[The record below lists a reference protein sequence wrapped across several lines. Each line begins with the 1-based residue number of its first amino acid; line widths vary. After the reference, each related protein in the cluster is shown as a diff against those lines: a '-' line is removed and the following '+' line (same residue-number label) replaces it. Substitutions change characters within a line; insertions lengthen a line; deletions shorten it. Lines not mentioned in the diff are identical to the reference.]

1 MQTHAGNRSWQPFCG
16 RNGAE
21 AMLRTR
27 RGRGRGGTGGRPRV
41 RSSAVGDKGRDGGA
55 HRHGLASA
63 PPAARCRSLGAAQRA
78 SAPLARRLDME
89 PSSPSAGAEEGPTRP
104 AAARPLARRGAPAR
118 RCQARP
124 PRQRTPPRAATKP
137 GCREPTA
144 RGEQKQRR
152 LGGSE

>member
-27 RGRGRGGTGGRPRV
+27 RGRGRGGTGGRPRA

-55 HRHGLASA
+55 HRRGRGHHSAAS
-63 PPAARCRSLGAAQRA
+63 RGAMGWPSPRP
-78 SAPLARRLDME
+78 PLA
-89 PSSPSAGAEEGPTRP
+89 
-104 AAARPLARRGAPAR
+104 AAAWAPHSARPPRSRGGWTWSRAPRPPEQRRA
-118 RCQARP
+118 QHARP
-124 PRQRTPPRAATKP
+124 PRQRTPPRAAAKP